1 MPKELRMSVL
11 IASSNEK
18 FDQVLLSL
26 LPTNEFGPV
35 DVVNSAGAARRRL
48 DNISYDLLIVNAPLK
63 DERGANLAVDI
74 ASETGIGVLLF
85 LDAAIYD
92 EISAK
97 AEEYGV
103 LTLSKP
109 TSKAIVSQSLKLIC
123 ATRQRLKKMEV
134 KAQSFEEKIEEI
146 KLVNRAKL
154 LLREKEDMD
163 ENSAHRFLEKLA
175 IKSDFVNK
183 VFSKELIEAYCG

>member
-1 MPKELRMSVL
+1 MPKELQMSVL

-26 LPTNEFGPV
+26 LPANEFGPV
-35 DVVNSAGAARRRL
+35 DVVNSAGVARRRL

-92 EISAK
+92 EIASK

-103 LTLSKP
+103 LALSKP
-109 TSKAIVSQSLKLIC
+109 TSKAIVSQSLK
-123 ATRQRLKKMEV
+123 LKKMEV

-154 LLREKEDMD
+154 LLMEKENLD
-163 ENSAHRFLEKLA
+163 EASAHRFLEKLA
-175 IKSDFVNK
+175 MNSRSTKRKIAEQIIAKY
-183 VFSKELIEAYCG
+183 KE

>member
-1 MPKELRMSVL
+1 MPKELQMSVL

-26 LPTNEFGPV
+26 LPANEYGPV

-48 DNISYDLLIVNAPLK
+48 DNISYDILIVNAPLK

-92 EISAK
+92 EIAPK

-103 LTLSKP
+103 LALSKP

-123 ATRQRLKKMEV
+123 ATRQRLKKMEI
-134 KAQSFEEKIEEI
+134 KAQTFEEKIEEI

-154 LLREKEDMD
+154 LLMEKEGLD
-163 ENSAHRFLEKLA
+163 EASAHRFLEKLA
-175 IKSDFVNK
+175 MNSRSTKRKIAEEIIAKY
-183 VFSKELIEAYCG
+183 KE

>member
-1 MPKELRMSVL
+1 MPKELQMSVL

-26 LPTNEFGPV
+26 LPANEYGPAE
-35 DVVNSAGAARRRL
+35 VVNSAGAARRKL
-48 DNISYDLLIVNAPLK
+48 NAQSFDLFIVNAPLK

-74 ASETGIGVLLF
+74 ATETGSGVLLF
-85 LDAAIYD
+85 LDAAIFD
-92 EISAK
+92 EISVK

-109 TSKAIVSQSLKLIC
+109 TNRAIVSQSLKLLC
-123 ATRQRLKKMEV
+123 ATRQRLKRMEV

-154 LLREKEDMD
+154 LLMEKEHLD
-163 ENSAHRFLEKLA
+163 EEGAHRFLEKLA
-175 IKSDFVNK
+175 MNTRNTKKK
-183 VFSKELIEAYCG
+183 VAEEIIAKYKE

>member
-1 MPKELRMSVL
+1 MPKELQMSVL

-26 LPTNEFGPV
+26 LPANEYGPV
-35 DVVNSAGAARRRL
+35 EVVNSAGAARRKL
-48 DNISYDLLIVNAPLK
+48 DNQSFDILIVNAPLK

-85 LDAAIYD
+85 LDAAIYE

-97 AEEYGV
+97 AEEFGV

-109 TSKAIVSQSLKLIC
+109 TNRAIVTQSLKLLC
-123 ATRQRLKKMEV
+123 ATRQRLKRMEV

-154 LLREKEDMD
+154 LLMSKAELD
-163 ENSAHRFLEKLA
+163 EEQAHKFIEKLA
-175 IKSDFVNK
+175 MDSRSSRRKIAEEIIAKY
-183 VFSKELIEAYCG
+183 KE

>member
-1 MPKELRMSVL
+1 MPKELQMSVL

-26 LPTNEFGPV
+26 LPSNEFGPV

-92 EISAK
+92 EISTK

-146 KLVNRAKL
+146 KLVKL
-154 LLREKEDMD
+154 LLMEKEDMD

-175 IKSDFVNK
+175 MNSRSTKRKIAEEIIAKY
-183 VFSKELIEAYCG
+183 KE

>member
-1 MPKELRMSVL
+1 MPKELQMSVL

-18 FDQVLLSL
+18 FDRVLLSL
-26 LPTNEFGPV
+26 LPANEYGPV
-35 DVVNSAGAARRRL
+35 EVVTSAGAARRKL
-48 DNISYDLLIVNAPLK
+48 DHQPFDLLIVNAPLK
-63 DERGANLAVDI
+63 DERGANLAVDT

-85 LDAAIYD
+85 LDAQVFD

-97 AEEYGV
+97 TEEYGV

-109 TSKAIVSQSLKLIC
+109 TSKSIVSQSLKLIC

-154 LLREKEDMD
+154 LLMEKEGLD
-163 ENSAHRFLEKLA
+163 EESAHKALEKLA
-175 IKSDFVNK
+175 MDTRCPKKKIAEKIIARY
-183 VFSKELIEAYCG
+183 KE

>member
-1 MPKELRMSVL
+1 MPKELQMSVL

-26 LPTNEFGPV
+26 LPANEYGPV
-35 DVVNSAGAARRRL
+35 EVVNSAGAARRKL
-48 DNISYDLLIVNAPLK
+48 NNQSFDLLIVNAPLK

-85 LDAAIYD
+85 LDAAVFD
-92 EISAK
+92 EISVK
-97 AEEYGV
+97 TEQYGV

-109 TSKAIVSQSLKLIC
+109 TNRAIVTQSLKLLC
-123 ATRQRLKKMEV
+123 ATRQRLKRMEI

-146 KLVNRAKL
+146 KLINRAKIL
-154 LLREKEDMD
+154 LMDKANLDEDG
-163 ENSAHRFLEKLA
+163 AHKFIEKLA
-175 IKSDFVNK
+175 MDSRS
-183 VFSKELIEAYCG
+183 SKRRIAEEIIAKYKE